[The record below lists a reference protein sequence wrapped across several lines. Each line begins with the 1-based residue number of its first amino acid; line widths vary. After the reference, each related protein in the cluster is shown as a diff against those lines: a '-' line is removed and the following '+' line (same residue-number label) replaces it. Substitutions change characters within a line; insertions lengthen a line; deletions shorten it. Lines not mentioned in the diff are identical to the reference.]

1 MTTEDPNQ
9 KTMSLLDHLIEL
21 RTRFVYSLAVVFIAF
36 LLCYAV
42 SEHLFRFLAQPL
54 ADIFAGQDR
63 RMIFT
68 GLTEGFFTYLKISL
82 WGALFL
88 AFPFILLQAWSFI
101 APGLYHQ
108 EKKAFLPFM
117 IATPFLF
124 FLGGAL
130 VYYLVFPLAWTFF
143 LSFESPALG
152 TTLLPIELE
161 ARIGEYLSL
170 VMTLIFAFGIAFQL
184 PVLLVLLVRAGL
196 ITTQDLIKRR
206 KYAIVLG
213 FIFAAILTPP
223 DIISQICLGGS
234 IIILYEISIQVAKLI
249 EKPS

>member
-130 VYYLVFPLAWTFF
+130 VYYLVFPLAWKFF
-143 LSFESPALG
+143 LSFETPALENNPLAHR
-152 TTLLPIELE
+152 TRSPYR
-161 ARIGEYLSL
+161 RIL
-170 VMTLIFAFGIAFQL
+170 
-184 PVLLVLLVRAGL
+184 
-196 ITTQDLIKRR
+196 
-206 KYAIVLG
+206 
-213 FIFAAILTPP
+213 
-223 DIISQICLGGS
+223 
-234 IIILYEISIQVAKLI
+234 
-249 EKPS
+249 KPSDDPHLRLRNRLPAPSTPRPLGTRRINHHTRPHQTP